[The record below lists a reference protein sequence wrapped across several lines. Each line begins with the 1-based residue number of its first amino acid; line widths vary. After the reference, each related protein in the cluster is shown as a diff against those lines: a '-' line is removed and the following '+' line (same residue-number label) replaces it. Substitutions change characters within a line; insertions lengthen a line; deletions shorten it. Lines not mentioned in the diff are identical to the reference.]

1 MSFRIGLAQTCHP
14 ADGDA
19 ASLVGRYAAQAADEG
34 VDLLV
39 FPESLM
45 SRYEL
50 EKGAFL
56 AQSQEI
62 GGYFSRTVEGIA
74 AHYGL
79 WIVYTMNEKNPAG
92 PDALP
97 FNTAV
102 LVDAVGIRRGC
113 YRKVHLFDT
122 DFTRESERMS
132 AGDSLFEPVSTPFGR
147 IGLGICYDLRFP
159 ELARAQAHA
168 GCDVMIY
175 PSAWVDGPGKADQ
188 WKVLLAARAVENQMF
203 AVGVSRADEGY
214 IGTSCVYSPAGSAL
228 ACADGTEQLLVC
240 DIDTSGL
247 EDARCA
253 MPILDHRRRDLY

>member
-1 MSFRIGLAQTCHP
+1 M
-14 ADGDA
+14 
-19 ASLVGRYAAQAADEG
+19 
-34 VDLLV
+34 
-39 FPESLM
+39 
-45 SRYEL
+45 
-50 EKGAFL
+50 
-56 AQSQEI
+56 
-62 GGYFSRTVEGIA
+62 
-74 AHYGL
+74 
-79 WIVYTMNEKNPAG
+79 
-92 PDALP
+92 
-97 FNTAV
+97 

-159 ELARAQAHA
+159 ELARAQAQA

-188 WKVLLAARAVENQMF
+188 WKALLAARAVENQMF

-253 MPILDHRRRDLY
+253 MPILEHRRRDLY